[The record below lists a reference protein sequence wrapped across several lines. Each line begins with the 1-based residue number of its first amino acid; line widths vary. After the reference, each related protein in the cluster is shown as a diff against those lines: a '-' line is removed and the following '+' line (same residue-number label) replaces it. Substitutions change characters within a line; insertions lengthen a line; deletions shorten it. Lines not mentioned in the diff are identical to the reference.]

1 MLKRRN
7 NLGGIANKP
16 GVSLPYVG
24 VVLMLSEWVDFHWE
38 VDGKVYEFTLPG
50 GGFVSFEALMEVLH
64 VAGIDQEDRA
74 ADSENE
80 ELASDKLTLNEISIS
95 EETEKLVADV
105 TQVEFSSPDLVW
117 VHKIKLSQNAGL

>member
-1 MLKRRN
+1 M
-7 NLGGIANKP
+7 
-16 GVSLPYVG
+16 PYVG

>member
-1 MLKRRN
+1 
-7 NLGGIANKP
+7 
-16 GVSLPYVG
+16 
-24 VVLMLSEWVDFHWE
+24 MLSEWVDFHWE